1 MPFPRIHYPACSFAP
16 FISAEKAFH
25 ESLSTY
31 ELASAAFEP
40 NNMMVGI
47 DPRKGKYMACCL
59 LFRGDVAP
67 KDVNAAVATLK
78 SKPKTIRWVDWVKTG
93 FKIGVNYSVPTVVPG
108 GDLAKSMRSL
118 LMMSNNTAMG
128 EIISRMNLKFD
139 KIFHS

>member
-1 MPFPRIHYPACSFAP
+1 
-16 FISAEKAFH
+16 
-25 ESLSTY
+25 
-31 ELASAAFEP
+31 
-40 NNMMVGI
+40 MMVGI